1 MQHAQRPKQA
11 VQRTARAALHPSM
24 AKKRTRIPKALEK
37 CIFQEGDFGNSMT
50 ISEQRFIDYCRD
62 RGYSIEPISPEP
74 NVRKTADFR
83 VRAGDACVLV
93 EVEELKANK
102 EDKQLHADMKAERI
116 TATGG
121 VVGSRVREHI
131 RDAAKQLKSH
141 SQENLPSVLVLYD
154 NICIDGERHAF
165 PYMDLM
171 TFHIDA
177 AMYGFIKATLVLGGA
192 GVSGGMGV
200 VYRAEDLRL
209 GRMVALKFLPHGAA
223 EDAGAVERFRREAR
237 AASSLN
243 HPHICVLYDIP
254 KLWMLT
260 YHNYYAAMPLPL
272 TLFAGVSDGHLKKP
286 RDPNCCPGTWEKV

>member
-1 MQHAQRPKQA
+1 
-11 VQRTARAALHPSM
+11 
-24 AKKRTRIPKALEK
+24 
-37 CIFQEGDFGNSMT
+37 MT

-62 RGYSIEPISPEP
+62 RGYSIEPIPPEP

-102 EDKQLHADMKAERI
+102 EDKQLHAGIKAERI

-171 TFHIDA
+171 TSHIDA

-192 GVSGGMGV
+192 GVIGSKPDRAGGSRTTTDSRKR
-200 VYRAEDLRL
+200 YLSA
-209 GRMVALKFLPHGAA
+209 
-223 EDAGAVERFRREAR
+223 
-237 AASSLN
+237 
-243 HPHICVLYDIP
+243 ICVLYDIP

-260 YHNYYAAMPLPL
+260 YHNYYAAIPLPL
-272 TLFAGVSDGHLKKP
+272 TLFAGVSDAHLKKP
-286 RDPNCCPGTWEKV
+286 RDPTCCPGTWEKV